1 EDSLLKVTEGS
12 PDKVGSVSG
21 TDSNETKEESR

>member
-1 EDSLLKVTEGS
+1 VTEGS